1 MADNTMHGLLLQL
14 DKCLSSGRDYVVQQ
28 WNSSTF
34 NSELLKIIYPKY
46 AHYNLTFCPKLVL
59 KSGIPNL
66 FKLAKGL
73 VFISCKIWIDD
84 GKLHCYFVLQVY
96 LNIKNNFG

>member
-1 MADNTMHGLLLQL
+1 MAAKAGYGLLLQYN
-14 DKCLSSGRDYVVQQ
+14 KCLSSGRDYVVQQ

-46 AHYNLTFCPKLVL
+46 TQYNLIFCPKLIL
-59 KSGIPNL
+59 KFGIPNL

-73 VFISCKIWIDD
+73 VFISCK
-84 GKLHCYFVLQVY
+84 V
-96 LNIKNNFG
+96 